1 MKAVVIAPDKITRVL
16 VIATLTL
23 TLLSLLEQVIGLT
36 SGLFNLGT
44 DASLP
49 TWYASLSLLFSAILL
64 SFIAMDKRR
73 SRDRYANH
81 WTWLALIF
89 YGLSIDEV
97 AMIHERIG
105 DAFKES
111 ALKASL
117 LESSAFPAAIE
128 GIFHYAWV
136 LVAVPAVSIFLLSYF
151 RFVFRLP
158 LQTRVLFITA
168 AAVFLTGAMGVET
181 LAGYQHYLH
190 GNQNWTYELLTT
202 FEELLEM
209 VGVVIFIHALL
220 QYINDSLGQIRLA
233 IADEATKTDALPVPM
248 RKSAVR

>member
-136 LVAVPAVSIFLLSYF
+136 LVAVPAVSIRSEEHTSELQSPVPISY
-151 RFVFRLP
+151 
-158 LQTRVLFITA
+158 
-168 AAVFLTGAMGVET
+168 AVFCLKKKKKKKRKEKKKKRKEKKRRKKEKKRRTEKNMKVE
-181 LAGYQHYLH
+181 G
-190 GNQNWTYELLTT
+190 
-202 FEELLEM
+202 
-209 VGVVIFIHALL
+209 
-220 QYINDSLGQIRLA
+220 
-233 IADEATKTDALPVPM
+233 K
-248 RKSAVR
+248 